1 MDHIYWVYL
10 AQQRPGKDDKIA
22 KYVFPFQSDPFVTP
36 T

>member
-22 KYVFPFQSDPFVTP
+22 NMFSRFSPDPFVTP